1 MQSLARQFGL
11 SGIQL
16 SDTCQIFLLEII
28 MATRTQTIRAS
39 VLNICRAGD
48 TIQRE
53 CLALRPLFVG
63 ASLDAVKAELL
74 PIVAEHFGC
83 TLKVQGSGRTVL
95 QGDKTRVNTATQ
107 ALKRIALAI
116 CADAKPEAEELEV
129 PAELLAAAAKL
140 WKLASQYEQAGK
152 LAAKALAIAKSA

>member
-1 MQSLARQFGL
+1 M
-11 SGIQL
+11 
-16 SDTCQIFLLEII
+16 T
-28 MATRTQTIRAS
+28 TRTNTIRAS
-39 VLNICRAGD
+39 VFAICKAGD

-63 ASLDAVKAELL
+63 ATLDAVKAELL
-74 PIVAEHFGC
+74 PIVAEHYRLD
-83 TLKVQGSGRTVL
+83 TKTQGSGRVVL

-116 CADAKPEAEELEV
+116 CADAKPESEEIDV

-140 WKLASQYEQAGK
+140 WKLAAQYEQAGK
-152 LAAKALAIAKSA
+152 LASKALALAKSA